1 MVNPALDDGTGEVIF
16 TTSDESRILVK
27 VSALKDENRRPLYL
41 LFTPR
46 AVIKPPEMMHSS
58 SDLSTG
64 SNHSHASHPL
74 PNHSHT
80 ARGDTHAHH
89 A

>member
-16 TTSDESRILVK
+16 TAHDESRILVK

-46 AVIKPPEMMHSS
+46 AMIKPSTDMMQGSS
-58 SDLSTG
+58 STTTTMPVASTH
-64 SNHSHASHPL
+64 NHTRGRGHH
-74 PNHSHT
+74 NHGH
-80 ARGDTHAHH
+80 THAMR
-89 A
+89 